1 MCAMAR
7 LGFACCSAIPM
18 AMKRSCSRC
27 IGLGNRGGS
36 WFGGGRGGLVMGRGS
51 FVGSRSGMLELLF
64 DNQDALIRSKQVY
77 MRLGTRDD
85 VDGGV
90 EEGEEEQEEEEGEK
104 EEGENKKVEDT
115 NAPTEVK
122 NE

>member
-1 MCAMAR
+1 
-7 LGFACCSAIPM
+7 
-18 AMKRSCSRC
+18 
-27 IGLGNRGGS
+27 
-36 WFGGGRGGLVMGRGS
+36 MGRGS

-85 VDGGV
+85 VDGGI
-90 EEGEEEQEEEEGEK
+90 EEGGEGE
-104 EEGENKKVEDT
+104 GEDKKVEES
-115 NAPTEVK
+115 NAPAEVK

>member
-1 MCAMAR
+1 
-7 LGFACCSAIPM
+7 
-18 AMKRSCSRC
+18 
-27 IGLGNRGGS
+27 
-36 WFGGGRGGLVMGRGS
+36 MGRGS

-90 EEGEEEQEEEEGEK
+90 EEGEKEEQEEGEK
-104 EEGENKKVEDT
+104 EEGENKEVEDI
-115 NAPTEVK
+115 NAPAEVK

>member
-18 AMKRSCSRC
+18 AMKRSYSRC

-90 EEGEEEQEEEEGEK
+90 EEEEK
-104 EEGENKKVEDT
+104 EEGEDKKVEDT
-115 NAPTEVK
+115 NAPAEVK

>member
-1 MCAMAR
+1 
-7 LGFACCSAIPM
+7 
-18 AMKRSCSRC
+18 
-27 IGLGNRGGS
+27 
-36 WFGGGRGGLVMGRGS
+36 MGRGS

-90 EEGEEEQEEEEGEK
+90 EEEEEKEEQDEEGEDK
-104 EEGENKKVEDT
+104 EVEDI

>member
-1 MCAMAR
+1 
-7 LGFACCSAIPM
+7 
-18 AMKRSCSRC
+18 
-27 IGLGNRGGS
+27 
-36 WFGGGRGGLVMGRGS
+36 MGRGS

-77 MRLGTRDD
+77 MRLGTRDG

-90 EEGEEEQEEEEGEK
+90 EQGEEEEQEEEE
-104 EEGENKKVEDT
+104 EEGGKGENKEVEDT

>member
-1 MCAMAR
+1 
-7 LGFACCSAIPM
+7 
-18 AMKRSCSRC
+18 
-27 IGLGNRGGS
+27 
-36 WFGGGRGGLVMGRGS
+36 MGRGS

-90 EEGEEEQEEEEGEK
+90 EQGEEEEEGGK
-104 EEGENKKVEDT
+104 GENKEVEDT
-115 NAPTEVK
+115 NAPAEVK

>member
-1 MCAMAR
+1 MR
-7 LGFACCSAIPM
+7 DGE
-18 AMKRSCSRC
+18 
-27 IGLGNRGGS
+27 IGLRVLFRDPNGDETVLQPMHRIGKPRGKLVRWGS
-36 WFGGGRGGLVMGRGS
+36 GGMVMGRGS

-85 VDGGV
+85 VDGGA
-90 EEGEEEQEEEEGEK
+90 EGEEEEQQQQEGGKGEGED
-104 EEGENKKVEDT
+104 KKVEEA
-115 NAPTEVK
+115 NALVEVK

>member
-1 MCAMAR
+1 
-7 LGFACCSAIPM
+7 
-18 AMKRSCSRC
+18 
-27 IGLGNRGGS
+27 
-36 WFGGGRGGLVMGRGS
+36 MGRGS

-90 EEGEEEQEEEEGEK
+90 EEEEEK
-104 EEGENKKVEDT
+104 EEGEDKKVEDT

>member
-1 MCAMAR
+1 MR
-7 LGFACCSAIPM
+7 DGE
-18 AMKRSCSRC
+18 
-27 IGLGNRGGS
+27 IGLRVLFRDPNGDETVLQPMHRIGKPRGKLVRWGK
-36 WFGGGRGGLVMGRGS
+36 GGMVMGRGS

-85 VDGGV
+85 VDGGE
-90 EEGEEEQEEEEGEK
+90 EEGKEQEQEEGEK
-104 EEGENKKVEDT
+104 EEGEDNKVEDT
-115 NAPTEVK
+115 NAPAEVK

>member
-1 MCAMAR
+1 
-7 LGFACCSAIPM
+7 
-18 AMKRSCSRC
+18 
-27 IGLGNRGGS
+27 
-36 WFGGGRGGLVMGRGS
+36 MGRGS
-51 FVGSRSGMLELLF
+51 FVGNRSGMLELLF
-64 DNQDALIRSKQVY
+64 DNQDALIRSKQVC

-90 EEGEEEQEEEEGEK
+90 EQGEEEEQEEEE
-104 EEGENKKVEDT
+104 EEGGKGENKEVEDT

>member
-1 MCAMAR
+1 
-7 LGFACCSAIPM
+7 
-18 AMKRSCSRC
+18 
-27 IGLGNRGGS
+27 
-36 WFGGGRGGLVMGRGS
+36 MGRGS

-90 EEGEEEQEEEEGEK
+90 EEEEK
-104 EEGENKKVEDT
+104 EEGGKGENKEVEDI
-115 NAPTEVK
+115 NAPAEVK

>member
-1 MCAMAR
+1 
-7 LGFACCSAIPM
+7 
-18 AMKRSCSRC
+18 
-27 IGLGNRGGS
+27 
-36 WFGGGRGGLVMGRGS
+36 MGRGS

-90 EEGEEEQEEEEGEK
+90 EEEEKEEQEEGEK
-104 EEGENKKVEDT
+104 EEGENKEVEDT
-115 NAPTEVK
+115 NAPAEVK

>member
-1 MCAMAR
+1 
-7 LGFACCSAIPM
+7 
-18 AMKRSCSRC
+18 
-27 IGLGNRGGS
+27 
-36 WFGGGRGGLVMGRGS
+36 
-51 FVGSRSGMLELLF
+51 MLELLF

-90 EEGEEEQEEEEGEK
+90 EQGEEEEQEEGEK
-104 EEGENKKVEDT
+104 EEGENKEVEDT
-115 NAPTEVK
+115 NAPAEVK